1 MLTSALTAPDSETVP
16 MEGIDGHPDMDY
28 QMGLGE
34 YGSSDDSSDE
44 SSDEITCQA
53 SAGTV
58 LVGF

>member
-1 MLTSALTAPDSETVP
+1 